1 MNRNTGIKRRMGS
14 YGRERPCALPPE
26 NRIQERLLRQT
37 FLYEN
42 TNIMNNY
49 SRRLRNCPVALPGQA
64 AISSGVPAATI
75 CPPASPP
82 SGPRSIT

>member
-1 MNRNTGIKRRMGS
+1 MNRNTGINRRKGS

-37 FLYEN
+37 LLYEN
-42 TNIMNNY
+42 TNIMNNH